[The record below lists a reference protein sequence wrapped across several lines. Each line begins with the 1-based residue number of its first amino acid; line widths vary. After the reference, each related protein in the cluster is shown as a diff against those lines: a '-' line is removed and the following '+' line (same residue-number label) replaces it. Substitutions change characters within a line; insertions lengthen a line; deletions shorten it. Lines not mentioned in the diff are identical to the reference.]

1 VSPDHTAAALLA
13 LAAGGGAAAL
23 VAGPHPVPRPARVPR
38 RARAGTGPTRAPAL
52 ASDPLIA
59 VVVAGVV
66 LVATGPPA
74 ALLAWGAIRSVGA
87 VRRRQVAARRRAA
100 LIDELPDVVD
110 LVRLGIGAGLTLPQ
124 MVPLVAGDA
133 RSGVATAL
141 LAAHRASAAGQPLA
155 DALGRHLG
163 DLGDDAAGLAHVL
176 TDHLRYGTPLDPEL
190 RRLGQEVRTARR
202 HRAER
207 AARRVP
213 VRLLLPLVTCVLP
226 AFALLTVVPLLA
238 GSLQGA
244 FG

>member
-1 VSPDHTAAALLA
+1 VSPDHATAVLLA
-13 LAAGGGAAAL
+13 LAAGGGSAAL
-23 VAGPHPVPRPARVPR
+23 VAGPPPVRRPARVPR
-38 RARAGTGPTRAPAL
+38 RARASTGPTRAPDLAADPRAAL
-52 ASDPLIA
+52 
-59 VVVAGVV
+59 VVAGVV
-66 LVATGPPA
+66 LVAAGPVA

-87 VRRRQVAARRRAA
+87 LRDRQRAARRRAA
-100 LIDELPDVVD
+100 VIDELPDVVD
-110 LVRLGIGAGLTLPQ
+110 LVRLGVGAGLTLPQ
-124 MVPLVAGDA
+124 VVPLVAGDA
-133 RSGVATAL
+133 RSPIAGAL
-141 LAAHRASAAGQPLA
+141 LAAHHAGAAGRPFA

-163 DLGDDAAGLAHVL
+163 DLGDAAAGLAHVL
-176 TDHLRYGTPLDPEL
+176 TDHLRYGTPFDPEL
-190 RRLGQEVRTARR
+190 RRLGHEVRAARR